1 MARRVRKL
9 GIRLSTLIFE
19 NESVSLP
26 LPTPDHTGRTA
37 SAQVHKPRLVRA
49 REQIKHILQRLTSRG
64 TKSAPKS
71 EGLAPNH
78 LMSPSNLSKL
88 MGRPPGPP
96 PSKELVAA
104 LYFAMGVISS
114 LPGVIEYEVEYSDW
128 RLRDLPVFLSTTLA
142 ARLVP
147 VVVNWPGYFSSLR
160 RLSIAAP
167 LEIAMSTL
175 LPSVELKCLE
185 VLELLFLIALPSS
198 VPIIRETLLADTIV
212 PFMSRLRPTLRQLTI
227 ASLVDFEPSAFF
239 GALGFFPNLSKVDI
253 GLKYHSTHTWEA
265 PGLVHFLNDHA
276 RTLRHLSFG
285 YAGFG
290 ATFPVW
296 FWYDVFSNATLPSLK
311 TFEVNMRIPREGVSR
326 LASCIGRFADTL
338 TTLVIK
344 YREFRYD
351 KVALIA
357 DLFSHRPEGD
367 RLSKLQLSVA
377 VLTPQVLD
385 LLARTFP
392 HLELLILIFTHLLD
406 TELDGMMPEF
416 DVLREVL

>member
-1 MARRVRKL
+1 M
-9 GIRLSTLIFE
+9 
-19 NESVSLP
+19 
-26 LPTPDHTGRTA
+26 
-37 SAQVHKPRLVRA
+37 RA
-49 REQIKHILQRLTSRG
+49 REQINHILQRLTSRG
-64 TKSAPKS
+64 TKSPPQS
-71 EGLAPNH
+71 EGLEPNQ

-88 MGRPPGPP
+88 MGRPPGPSP
-96 PSKELVAA
+96 PKQLVAA
-104 LYFAMGVISS
+104 LHFAMSVIGS
-114 LPGVIEYEVEYSDW
+114 LSGVIEYEVEYSDW
-128 RLRDLPVFLSTTLA
+128 RLHDLLLSTPLA
-142 ARLVP
+142 ARMVP

-167 LEIAMSTL
+167 LETALSTL

-185 VLELLFLIALPSS
+185 ELELLFLIALQYSEPT
-198 VPIIRETLLADTIV
+198 IREKVLAESVV

-227 ASLVDFEPSAFF
+227 TSLLDFEPSAFF
-239 GALGFFPNLSKVDI
+239 GALGCFPNLSRVEI

-265 PGLVHFLNDHA
+265 AGLVQFLNDHA

-296 FWYDVFSNATLPSLK
+296 FWHDVFSNATLPSLE
-311 TFEVNMRIPREGVSR
+311 TFEIDMRIPREGFSR
-326 LASCIGRFADTL
+326 LASCIRRFSDTL

-344 YREFRYD
+344 HREFRFD
-351 KVALIA
+351 EVALIA

-377 VLTPQVLD
+377 VLTPQILD

-392 HLELLILIFTHLLD
+392 NLKLLILIFTHLLD
-406 TELDGMMPEF
+406 TELDGMIPEF
-416 DVLREVL
+416 DVLGEVL